1 MRLRRTLIGLALL
14 AGLAAPQAAQAAVLA
29 PLAPCYRSVNE
40 ASRENVAVRASGF
53 TPGAN
58 VDVSIDGVH
67 VQRVE
72 VLPDGTVS
80 GSVNAPYQG
89 FGQRP
94 FTLTVTEHDTPGNT
108 ASATSL
114 VTALDM
120 RLKPRRTAP
129 HRQVRFLGRGFT
141 DGVEVFGHYLR
152 RGKLRKTVS
161 LGAPQGPCGRV
172 DIRRRQIPVRNP
184 HVGRWI
190 LQVDNQAAYTP
201 DPPGVSVDV
210 PITVRRVVRRRGTP
224 AQRARFPCGCSPRG
238 RNPRGH
244 F

>member
-1 MRLRRTLIGLALL
+1 MHARRTLIGLVLL

-40 ASRENVAVRASGF
+40 ASRENVGVQASGF
-53 TPGAN
+53 TPGADI
-58 VDVSIDGVH
+58 DVYIDGVLIQAG
-67 VQRVE
+67 VRA
-72 VLPDGTVS
+72 LPDGTVS
-80 GSVNAPYQG
+80 GSVDAPYQG

-94 FTLTVTEHDTPGNT
+94 FTLTVTERETPGNT

-129 HRQVRFLGRGFT
+129 HRRVRFLGRGFT
-141 DGVEVFGHYLR
+141 DGEEVFGHYLR
-152 RGKLRKTVS
+152 RGKLRRTVS

-172 DIRRRQIPVRNP
+172 DVRRRQIPVRNP

-190 LQVDNQAAYTP
+190 LQVDNEPEYTR
-201 DPPGVSVDV
+201 DPLGVSVEV
-210 PITVRRVVRRRGTP
+210 PITVRRVVRGKR
-224 AQRARFPCGCSPRG
+224 SP
-238 RNPRGH
+238 
-244 F
+244 